1 MSSIISLNLTN
12 TGSRYDSAPSV
23 IIALPQGTPSLA
35 TATATMDGLGKIS
48 GAVVTNPGSYYITQ
62 PQVIIDVPTDSS
74 NKNAIASLVWD
85 NLNKNVYSVAIE
97 DSGKFYTSAPTVTFS
112 DPDSLPGTL
121 ATATATIANNR
132 VSALTLSN
140 VGAGYTSSPTV
151 TIAPPTGTP
160 NDFRAQAAVIMKSA
174 DSNNS
179 IFSVSILDSGNFY
192 TDIPNITIDSAT
204 GTNQIFRARAAA
216 IFDFDNKRL
225 LRLEIVHKGKYYDSS
240 NPPLVTIAEPP
251 ALTQLNFNIGEKITH
266 SVGGTTLRGEVSAYS
281 KKNAT
286 MSLIHV
292 GADDGKY
299 HSPVA
304 SGDSDII
311 GAEGS
316 YVGIA
321 TVTDN
326 NKIQTNS
333 QNDIFDATASN
344 VLLDFLD
351 FSETNPFGDPGDA

>member
-35 TATATMDGLGKIS
+35 TATASMDGLGKVS
-48 GAVVTNPGSYYITQ
+48 GAVVTNSGSYYITQ
-62 PQVIIDVPTDSS
+62 PQVTIDAPSDSS

-85 NLNKNVYSVAIE
+85 NLNKNVHSVTIE
-97 DSGKFYTSAPTVTFS
+97 DSGKFYTSVPTVTFS
-112 DPDSLPGTL
+112 DPDSLPGSL
-121 ATATATIANNR
+121 ATATATIANDR
-132 VSALTLSN
+132 VSTLTLTN
-140 VGAGYTSSPTV
+140 VGSGYTNTPIV
-151 TIAPPTGTP
+151 TISPPVGTP
-160 NDFRAQAAVIMKSA
+160 NNFRAQAAVIMKSE

-179 IFSVSILDSGNFY
+179 IFAVSILDSGNFY
-192 TDIPNITIDSAT
+192 TGTPSITIDSAT
-204 GTNQIFRARAAA
+204 GTNQFFRGRANA
-216 IFDFDNKRL
+216 ILDFDNKRL
-225 LRLEIVHKGKYYDSS
+225 LRLNIVYKGKYYDSS
-240 NPPLVTIAEPP
+240 NPPLVTIAEPT
-251 ALTQLNFNIGEKITH
+251 ALTQLGFSIGEKITH
-266 SVGGTTLRGEVSAYS
+266 SVGGTTLRGEVSGYS

-299 HSPVA
+299 HSPAA
-304 SGDSDII
+304 STDSDIV
-311 GAEGS
+311 GEKGS
-316 YVGIA
+316 KVGIA

-333 QNDIFDATASN
+333 QNAIFDATATN